1 MSNRS
6 ETNSTFDLRGFAS
19 GLVIGGLAGTAI
31 AFLTAPQSGRK
42 TRAQIRQKTLELR
55 DQAADQIDDAWQQ
68 AEDTVRRAR
77 LSTALPPRSSRTI
90 WIGRGISQSATTATS
105 MSPCAAAGSKS
116 FPKTA
121 KAASRQFRARARAQA
136 PQPPR

>member
-31 AFLTAPQSGRK
+31 ALLNAPQSGRK

-77 LSTALPPRSSRTI
+77 LKTRQVKRNAEATVRDLKYRGQALVEDQKDRVGSALEALQPVN
-90 WIGRGISQSATTATS
+90 GRD
-105 MSPCAAAGSKS
+105 
-116 FPKTA
+116 
-121 KAASRQFRARARAQA
+121 
-136 PQPPR
+136 